1 MGQVLLLGHP
11 VGHSLSPAMHN
22 AAFRALGLPHAYET
36 LDVTA
41 EALPGI
47 VQRIR
52 VGELLGANVTVP
64 HKETIVTL
72 VDTWDGPTAEI
83 GAANTLSRTA
93 DGRRVLA
100 SNTDAVGFAYAT
112 RGLALDGA
120 RVLLLGA
127 GGAARAVLVALFVRG
142 AQVSIA
148 NRSAERARI
157 LARAIPHPV
166 EHPARIVEWEERTR
180 LEGIDVVV
188 NATALGLDGED
199 PLEGASFRPGLV
211 VVDLVPTAVPTPL
224 VTRAR
229 GAGAQVI
236 DGLPMLLQQAASSFR
251 IWTGRDA
258 PVDVMRAA
266 LFSRVS

>member
-1 MGQVLLLGHP
+1 MSQVLLLGHP

-22 AAFRALGLPHAYET
+22 AAFRALGLSHTYET

-41 EALPGI
+41 EALPGV

-52 VGELLGANVTVP
+52 TGELLGANVTIP
-64 HKETIVTL
+64 HKEVVMAL

-93 DGRRVLA
+93 DGKRVLA

-112 RGLALDGA
+112 RGLSLDGA

-148 NRSAERARI
+148 NRSAERART
-157 LARAIPHPV
+157 LARVIPHPV
-166 EHPARIVEWEERTR
+166 ERPARVVEWDARGTLDE
-180 LEGIDVVV
+180 IDVVV
-188 NATALGLDGED
+188 NATSLGLDGED
-199 PLEGASFRPGLV
+199 PLEGASFRAGLV
-211 VVDLVPTAVPTPL
+211 VVDLIPTAVPTPL

-229 GAGAQVI
+229 AAGAHVI

-266 LFSRVS
+266 LFSSVS